1 MLKRKILKILQTKD
15 SGETVLTL
23 FPIALTAIVVLALV
37 VMFAG
42 WISNVDKK
50 DAVDQIARKYM
61 LKIETKGY
69 LDDEDIE
76 TLTDELEDI
85 GMTNINVTQAERNG
99 VTYKTTTKKIFEDNK
114 TTYGDQ
120 IYLVI
125 VCDIP
130 IANYSVDTSSKKG
143 QFMSVLLQE
152 DYITYKV
159 IKSSTSKTISKEGLQ

>member
-1 MLKRKILKILQTKD
+1 MLKEKILRIIRKQD
-15 SGETVLTL
+15 DGETVLTL

-50 DAVDQIARKYM
+50 DEVDQIARKYM
-61 LKIETKGY
+61 LKIETQGY
-69 LDDEDIE
+69 LGTEDVKE
-76 TLTDELEDI
+76 LKDELADI
-85 GMTNINVTQAERNG
+85 GMININVTQAERNG
-99 VTYKTTTKKIFEDNK
+99 VTYKTTTQAVFEANN

-125 VCDIP
+125 VGDLP
-130 IANYSVDTSSKKG
+130 IVNYSVDTSANKN
-143 QFMSVLLQE
+143 QFMHVLFKN

-159 IKSSTSKTISKEGLQ
+159 IKSSTSKTIDKGGL